1 MKEGRK
7 EERMVAGKVLVT
19 VAVAVTFSVTVS
31 CLRSQVSVCEII
43 IHSVCLFC
51 FAPLVERI

>member
-1 MKEGRK
+1 
-7 EERMVAGKVLVT
+7 MVAVKVLVT

-31 CLRSQVSVCEII
+31 GLRSQCEII

-51 FAPLVERI
+51 FVPLVERI